1 MRIAILGRPNV
12 GKSSLFNRLCRRS
25 LAIVNSQEGTTRDRL
40 YGEIR
45 AWDSIIHVIDTGG
58 VDQESTDR
66 FQKQIHQQA
75 LAAAEEASVLLL
87 VVDIR
92 CGITKQDEELAKRLL
107 PLKKPLILVMNKAD
121 SQQDLQRIH
130 EFYGLG
136 ISDMIATSAS
146 HDKHIDLLL
155 ERIRQIAQIPVPSV
169 EEQDAVQED
178 ELPSEEAAI
187 SLHAFADETLFE
199 NESLSQE
206 EASFLE
212 ELVAQTAT
220 PAPVDRPLKVAL
232 IGHPNVGKSSIINAL
247 LKEERCITD
256 NSPGTTRDNIDV
268 AYTHNNKEYVFI
280 DTAGLRKTKSIKNSV
295 EWMSSSRTEKAI
307 SRTDI
312 CLLVIDATQQLSYQ
326 DKRILSMIARYK
338 KPHVILVNKW
348 DLMFGVRME
357 HYVQDLRKMD
367 PYIGQARILCIS
379 AKQRRN
385 LLQIFSAIDDIYTI
399 ATTKLSTSL
408 VNKVLA
414 SAMQRHHPQVING
427 KRLRI
432 YYAIHKTTTP
442 FTFLLFINSNS
453 LLTKPYE
460 LYLKNTLKAAF
471 NLYRVPF
478 DLEYKAKPARK
489 SN

>member
-1 MRIAILGRPNV
+1 
-12 GKSSLFNRLCRRS
+12 
-25 LAIVNSQEGTTRDRL
+25 
-40 YGEIR
+40 
-45 AWDSIIHVIDTGG
+45 
-58 VDQESTDR
+58 
-66 FQKQIHQQA
+66 
-75 LAAAEEASVLLL
+75 
-87 VVDIR
+87 
-92 CGITKQDEELAKRLL
+92 
-107 PLKKPLILVMNKAD
+107 
-121 SQQDLQRIH
+121 
-130 EFYGLG
+130 
-136 ISDMIATSAS
+136 
-146 HDKHIDLLL
+146 
-155 ERIRQIAQIPVPSV
+155 
-169 EEQDAVQED
+169 
-178 ELPSEEAAI
+178 
-187 SLHAFADETLFE
+187 
-199 NESLSQE
+199 
-206 EASFLE
+206 
-212 ELVAQTAT
+212 
-220 PAPVDRPLKVAL
+220 
-232 IGHPNVGKSSIINAL
+232 
-247 LKEERCITD
+247 
-256 NSPGTTRDNIDV
+256 
-268 AYTHNNKEYVFI
+268 
-280 DTAGLRKTKSIKNSV
+280 
-295 EWMSSSRTEKAI
+295 MSSSRTEKAI

-460 LYLKNTLKAAF
+460 L
-471 NLYRVPF
+471 
-478 DLEYKAKPARK
+478 
-489 SN
+489 